1 MLLLVYNLPSINRV
15 EGLILFWFLQGT
27 KIIDESQDQDT
38 TDLHKC
44 VAYIRDLV
52 PNTDIS
58 EVSLISDD
66 TLLVFC
72 TVEAFE

>member
-1 MLLLVYNLPSINRV
+1 MLLLVYNLPSIFRV

-52 PNTDIS
+52 PNTDKS